1 MPALPNARH
10 ERFAQEIVKGKS
22 GREAYRSAGFK
33 PKNDNAADAAASRLL
48 KDVKV
53 RARITELQ
61 ERAAKRAELTVVDIL
76 NELEQARLLAL
87 QLEQPSAMV
96 AASMG
101 RAKVAGLIVDKS
113 EHGKPGDFSRMS
125 DDELE
130 RIARRGFSSAG
141 ITASANGTSKPH

>member
-10 ERFAQEIVKGKS
+10 ERFAQEIVKGAS
-22 GREAYRSAGFK
+22 GREAYKTAGYK
-33 PKNDNAADAAASRLL
+33 PKNDNVADANASRLL
-48 KDVKV
+48 SDAKV
-53 RARITELQ
+53 RARIAELQ
-61 ERAAKRAELTVVDIL
+61 ERAAVRAELTVLDIL
-76 NELEQARLLAL
+76 DELNQARLLAM
-87 QLEQPSAMV
+87 QLEQPAAMV
-96 AASMG
+96 SASMG